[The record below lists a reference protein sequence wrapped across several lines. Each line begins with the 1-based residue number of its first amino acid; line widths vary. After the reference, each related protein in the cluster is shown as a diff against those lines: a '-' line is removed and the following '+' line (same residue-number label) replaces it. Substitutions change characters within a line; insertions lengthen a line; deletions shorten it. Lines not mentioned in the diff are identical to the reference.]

1 MKNKKLFKTIFL
13 FVSKIF
19 HLQNWISIKYKEV
32 ASYIDIKNYRNN
44 AKIRE
49 IKFEFIISSPPF
61 LERASFIYLTN
72 ETNDIFLPPNSPP
85 PFTNFPP
92 LTSLVHVFLSLLS
105 YRFNV
110 QLALHVKMQRTRY
123 ECSLHCHESREN
135 VPTYPQDVRVKHNQD
150 SLIVARSAQLTIRPC
165 LNVSFKEI

>member
-19 HLQNWISIKYKEV
+19 HLQNWISIEYKEV

-61 LERASFIYLTN
+61 LERASFIHLTN

-110 QLALHVKMQRTRY
+110 QLALKCRGHGMNVVYIVT
-123 ECSLHCHESREN
+123 SLERMCQLIHK
-135 VPTYPQDVRVKHNQD
+135 TYAWNTTK
-150 SLIVARSAQLTIRPC
+150 IVW
-165 LNVSFKEI
+165 